1 MKVIVCGV
9 FFKIHPSK
17 NINMTFGVLDKNQ
30 PKCLPTVELSGGLEN
45 SIDSLCDKFVDV
57 EPSWL
62 EKTQASFFEENETVY
77 LVYRINVPFN
87 VNLKSGLEWVTY
99 EELIKTR
106 DRFSEEEIK
115 SLSVCTGI

>member
-1 MKVIVCGV
+1 MKVVVCGV

-17 NINMTFGVLDKNQ
+17 NINMTFGLLDQGQSKS
-30 PKCLPTVELSGGLEN
+30 LPTVELSGSLDN
-45 SIDSLCDKFVDV
+45 SIDSLCNKFVDV

-62 EKTQASFFEENETVY
+62 EKTEASFFEENETVY

-87 VNLKSGLEWVTY
+87 VNLKSGLEWATY

-106 DRFSEEEIK
+106 DRFSQEEIK

>member
-1 MKVIVCGV
+1 MKVVVCGV

-17 NINMTFGVLDKNQ
+17 NINMTFGLLDQSQSKS
-30 PKCLPTVELSGGLEN
+30 LPTVELSGSLDN
-45 SIDSLCDKFVDV
+45 SIDSLCNKFVDV

-62 EKTQASFFEENETVY
+62 EKKEASFFEENETVY

-87 VNLKSGLEWVTY
+87 VNLKSGLEWATY

-106 DRFSEEEIK
+106 DRFSQEEIK

>member
-1 MKVIVCGV
+1 MKVVVCGV

-17 NINMTFGVLDKNQ
+17 NINMTFGLLDQSQSKS
-30 PKCLPTVELSGGLEN
+30 LPTVELSGSLDN
-45 SIDSLCDKFVDV
+45 SIDSLCNKFVDV

-62 EKTQASFFEENETVY
+62 EKTEASFFEENETVY
-77 LVYRINVPFN
+77 LLYIINVPIN
-87 VNLKSGLEWVTY
+87 VNLKSGLEWATY

-106 DRFSEEEIK
+106 DRFSQEEIK

>member
-1 MKVIVCGV
+1 MKVVVCGV

-17 NINMTFGVLDKNQ
+17 NINMTFGLLDQSQSKS
-30 PKCLPTVELSGGLEN
+30 LPTVELSGSLDN
-45 SIDSLCDKFVDV
+45 SIDSLCNKFVDV
-57 EPSWL
+57 APSWL
-62 EKTQASFFEENETVY
+62 EKTAASFFEENETVY

-87 VNLKSGLEWVTY
+87 VNLKSGLEWATY

-106 DRFSEEEIK
+106 DRFSQEEIK

>member
-1 MKVIVCGV
+1 MKVVVCGV

-17 NINMTFGVLDKNQ
+17 NINMTFGLLDQSQSKS
-30 PKCLPTVELSGGLEN
+30 LPTVELSGSLEN
-45 SIDSLCDKFVDV
+45 SIDSLCNKFVDV

-62 EKTQASFFEENETVY
+62 EKTEASFFEENETVY

-87 VNLKSGLEWVTY
+87 VNLKSGLEWATY

-106 DRFSEEEIK
+106 DRFSQEEIK

>member
-1 MKVIVCGV
+1 MKVVVCGV

-17 NINMTFGVLDKNQ
+17 NINMTFGLLDQSQSKS
-30 PKCLPTVELSGGLEN
+30 LPTVELSGSLDN
-45 SIDSLCDKFVDV
+45 SIDSLCNKFVDV

-62 EKTQASFFEENETVY
+62 EKTEASFFEENETVY

-87 VNLKSGLEWVTY
+87 VNLKSGLEWATY

-106 DRFSEEEIK
+106 DRFSQEEIK